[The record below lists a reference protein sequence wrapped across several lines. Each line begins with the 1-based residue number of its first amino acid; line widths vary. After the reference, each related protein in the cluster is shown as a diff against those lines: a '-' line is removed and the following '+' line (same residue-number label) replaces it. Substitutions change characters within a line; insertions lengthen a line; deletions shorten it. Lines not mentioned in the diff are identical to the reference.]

1 MGLKRPC
8 VHWPQHPTL
17 RLLGRAPPRAHL
29 RKGTKRAS
37 GSCLLE
43 RETLLG
49 KASSAPVRVCSA
61 KQRLPVSPL
70 GLCSPFGLGGS
81 GLPPAPCAPVLGRG
95 SPELETTSKRAL
107 LQGEGGWGLKR
118 PCVHWPQHPTLR
130 LRGRD
135 PPRAHLREGTKRAS
149 GSCLLTHH
157 LTLTRPTWSPG
168 SRAWESFG
176 CHHFRSLKANKG
188 NQVNSSCALGP
199 HGANHKANL
208 HNGQRPKQEG
218 AALGGKIDSPSQRK
232 GERNTNTAQQRPGT
246 QVFFVVL
253 HGMQYLQSGCFGP
266 CCIKS
271 TAFNRDAFYHAAW
284 NILHSITLHGIHCI
298 QLGSI
303 APRCMESTAFN

>member
-1 MGLKRPC
+1 MLGRGSLELETTSKRALLQGEGGWGLQRPC

-17 RLLGRAPPRAHL
+17 RLLGRDPPRAHL

-118 PCVHWPQHPTLR
+118 PCVHWPHHPTFCQL
-130 LRGRD
+130 GRN
-135 PPRAHLREGTKRAS
+135 PARAHFRKGTKLPS
-149 GSCLLTHH
+149 GSCFRESETLLGKPSSAPMRVCSGKQRV
-157 LTLTRPTWSPG
+157 LVSP
-168 SRAWESFG
+168 
-176 CHHFRSLKANKG
+176 
-188 NQVNSSCALGP
+188 LGLCLP
-199 HGANHKANL
+199 
-208 HNGQRPKQEG
+208 
-218 AALGGKIDSPSQRK
+218 
-232 GERNTNTAQQRPGT
+232 
-246 QVFFVVL
+246 
-253 HGMQYLQSGCFGP
+253 
-266 CCIKS
+266 
-271 TAFNRDAFYHAAW
+271 
-284 NILHSITLHGIHCI
+284 
-298 QLGSI
+298 
-303 APRCMESTAFN
+303 

>member
-1 MGLKRPC
+1 MLARGSPELETNSKRALLQGEGGWGLKRPC

-17 RLLGRAPPRAHL
+17 RLLGRDPPRAHL

-130 LRGRD
+130 LLGRD
-135 PPRAHLREGTKRAS
+135 PPRAHLRKGTKRAS
-149 GSCLLTHH
+149 GSGLLERE
-157 LTLTRPTWSPG
+157 TLLGKASSAPVHVCSAKQRLLVSPLGLCSPFGRGG
-168 SRAWESFG
+168 SG
-176 CHHFRSLKANKG
+176 LPL
-188 NQVNSSCALGP
+188 VPCAPLLG
-199 HGANHKANL
+199 
-208 HNGQRPKQEG
+208 
-218 AALGGKIDSPSQRK
+218 
-232 GERNTNTAQQRPGT
+232 
-246 QVFFVVL
+246 
-253 HGMQYLQSGCFGP
+253 
-266 CCIKS
+266 
-271 TAFNRDAFYHAAW
+271 
-284 NILHSITLHGIHCI
+284 
-298 QLGSI
+298 
-303 APRCMESTAFN
+303 